1 MKRLLIAALLCA
13 SAFPQAVQTGGRF
26 TGSVVFGEGPTGSGP
41 LLTYSARTDLCEN
54 AGDTGCAA
62 TPTCPTLSSTGNCN
76 PVGCTS
82 CSGAAM
88 LFTNSPIN
96 GIPGSNHLPIPGP
109 ASTISCGTQGTLA
122 CNYQYPNGINTVIT
136 DPDFHT
142 QSVRATD
149 YSLAGVQGRAFN
161 VGSAGT
167 YHFWLSDDSGF
178 FVPNTGGGYALMAF
192 TPANWNTSA
201 GTCTGC
207 ISASSVYGPAIAGIP
222 STSGTS
228 PNLFYV
234 FKTDQ
239 ENTVFY
245 SSLTGA
251 CSTPDVLTQAST
263 GATAT
268 LQAINVGFVQFG
280 IVTVST
286 AYNTHAWSDSGSCV
300 ITPNSGYSAPPFGDS
315 PTTGAPY
322 ANTLYKGL
330 LNSSGLP
337 STWSV
342 TYSMLFNFNYVASMT
357 SSPAAA
363 YFPAGANTCLPAN
376 YNGQWSGT
384 FQNSLDDTAWSS
396 PLSDDGQVYAWG
408 QAQTSCSTS
417 PGGVCT
423 GPVYYV
429 TYILGHG
436 CRTVNTRTNQISDD
450 NPSTQYPVGQ
460 AINGQRYYILG
471 TVIGTPTL
479 PTPST
484 TGGLLTQAVTG
495 AQAEYKGTGALHT
508 GLQPPSCSPSCSF
521 TYSQWQNSLTSP
533 TGWEIG
539 YIYGTP
545 DATHCWGDGAI
556 SGSLCTGNYI
566 TPSALP
572 QPEPFYYPTVIHD
585 ANQGDNAA
593 TASINSDVGF
603 TSIRVATERI
613 GYPVAGQTTLTFYA
627 NGDATPPAACSAPG
641 LICPSLNE
649 DEQFHFYNIG
659 SATAGYLAC
668 TDVNHCP
675 AWTVVSGGAGVSSM
689 VILDSVA
696 TPGSSCVP
704 TSGYYTCSE
713 ETTACS
719 MTTPV
724 SPCPLM
730 TSNAPGYLGNY
741 SDYDYP
747 EYWQIASLTMN
758 PCLSINCQGH
768 AAHGSIGDARATK
781 YWYFYTANPSTP
793 CLVSGYSPCPHG
805 DTFPL
810 LTTPLVQ
817 ADNHGMYEN
826 HGSGDLAPFGLIT
839 THVCLLGNGVGTNSC
854 NSPFTSALQSEII
867 AVENSVTSN
876 VGGQCLGTT
885 GPGCHCNYG
894 SGPTGCTYRFGNTF
908 GTDSSWD
915 FNAQNTIGNISYDGK
930 FALFPSDIGAS
941 LGCSNGTT
949 NCWAPYIA
957 SPPPAATATSVA
969 WSTDSS
975 SPPIVTFTMPNSF
988 CPTGGSQYYPAGT
1001 GTITAVSTGSG
1012 QSVLTTAL
1020 APLAAGDEI
1029 IIGSTTYSVVTSTL
1043 NTVTVTGTVT
1053 GTLPISATAVQLA
1066 ACGSQP
1072 ELIALTGFSTDT
1084 GNTWTI
1090 PNNTIF
1096 TITANT
1102 SNAWGCTPT
1111 SATPNCTKWTAQS
1124 VTNSNIGGDTAITV
1138 PPSANGTF
1146 TGTLKAWPLNCVGGS
1161 GIPANSVT
1169 GVNTYCQRSDIWVAN
1184 LQTAH

>member
-286 AYNTHAWSDSGSCV
+286 ADNTHAWSDSGSCV

-429 TYILGHG
+429 TYIAGHG
-436 CRTVNTRTNQISDD
+436 CRTVNTHTNQITDD
-450 NPSTQYPVGQ
+450 SYNPATNLAVNGYCSAQYPCGQ
-460 AINGQRYYILG
+460 ELNGQRNYILG
-471 TVIGTPTL
+471 TITGTPSIL
-479 PTPST
+479 FSPTSS
-484 TGGLLTQAVTG
+484 GALLTQAVTG
-495 AQAEYKGTGALHT
+495 AQAEYKSTGSLHT
-508 GLQPPSCSPSCSF
+508 GLTPPSGSY
-521 TYSQWQNSLTSP
+521 TYSQWQNSLVSP

-545 DATHCWGDGAI
+545 DATNCWTDGAI
-556 SGSLCTGNYI
+556 SGSLCSGDYI
-566 TPSALP
+566 TPNATLQPNGP
-572 QPEPFYYPTVIHD
+572 QPVPFYYPGAIHD
-585 ANQGDNAA
+585 ANQNDNSI
-593 TASINSDVGF
+593 TASITSGTGTATARVGQ
-603 TSIRVATERI
+603 EQI
-613 GYPVAGQTTLTFYA
+613 GVPSAGYTTISFLKDD
-627 NGDATPPAACSAPG
+627 GSGAAKVT
-641 LICPSLNE
+641 LNQ
-649 DEQFHFYNIG
+649 DEQFTFYNLAG
-659 SATAGYLAC
+659 ATYLNC
-668 TDVNHCP
+668 TDANHCP
-675 AWTVVSGGAGVSSM
+675 AWTIKTGGVGVTSIVIVDNVAG
-689 VILDSVA
+689 
-696 TPGSSCVP
+696 SCAN
-704 TSGYYTCSE
+704 TTCV
-713 ETTACS
+713 ETTVPNTGPPPICS
-719 MTTPV
+719 MSNAV
-724 SPCPLM
+724 NACPL
-730 TSNAPGYLGNY
+730 TAPNAPGFVGNY
-741 SDYDYP
+741 PGFDYP
-747 EYWQIASLTMN
+747 EYWQIGSLITN
-758 PCLSINCQGH
+758 PNSSINAQGH
-768 AAHGSIGDARATK
+768 SAHGSVGDARAAQ
-781 YWYFYTANPSTP
+781 YWYFFVLQPSTP

-805 DTFPL
+805 DTLPL
-810 LTTPLVQ
+810 LAATLTN
-817 ADNHGMYEN
+817 ADNHGAYEN
-826 HGSGDLAPFGLIT
+826 HGSGDLAPFGLAT
-839 THVCLLGNGVGTNSC
+839 TYVCLQGTGGSQGTVGTNSC
-854 NSPFTSALQSEII
+854 NSPFTAPFQTELL
-867 AVENSVTSN
+867 AVENTVTSN
-876 VGGQCLGTT
+876 APPQVLPITPSSGSTGNYQCGTSI

-894 SGPTGCTYRFGNTF
+894 STNYQGCTYRLGHKFDS
-908 GTDSSWD
+908 DSSWN
-915 FNAQNTIGNISYDGK
+915 FNIQNGASNISYDGK
-930 FALFPSDIGAS
+930 YIIYPSDDLMT
-941 LGCSNGTT
+941 LGCMNGAT
-949 NCWAPYIA
+949 NCWSPYIA
-957 SPPPAATATSVA
+957 SGPGNVYQTTVA
-969 WSTDSS
+969 WSTDASGV
-975 SPPIVTFTMPNSF
+975 VTFTVPNYF
-988 CPTGGSQYYPAGT
+988 CPLNGNQYYWTNSAV
-1001 GTITAVSTGSG
+1001 TIT
-1012 QSVLTTAL
+1012 
-1020 APLAAGDEI
+1020 
-1029 IIGSTTYSVVTSTL
+1029 
-1043 NTVTVTGTVT
+1043 
-1053 GTLPISATAVQLA
+1053 
-1066 ACGSQP
+1066 
-1072 ELIALTGFSTDT
+1072 
-1084 GNTWTI
+1084 
-1090 PNNTIF
+1090 
-1096 TITANT
+1096 
-1102 SNAWGCTPT
+1102 
-1111 SATPNCTKWTAQS
+1111 
-1124 VTNSNIGGDTAITV
+1124 
-1138 PPSANGTF
+1138 
-1146 TGTLKAWPLNCVGGS
+1146 
-1161 GIPANSVT
+1161 
-1169 GVNTYCQRSDIWVAN
+1169 R
-1184 LQTAH
+1184 